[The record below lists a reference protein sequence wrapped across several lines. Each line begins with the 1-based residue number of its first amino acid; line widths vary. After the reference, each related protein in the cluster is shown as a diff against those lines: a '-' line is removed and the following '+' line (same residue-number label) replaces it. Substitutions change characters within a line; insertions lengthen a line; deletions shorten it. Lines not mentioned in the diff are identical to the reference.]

1 MINPTFKIVVSPWG
15 IKGVDVIQR
24 STQGFKDIEMCHFL
38 SWW

>member
-1 MINPTFKIVVSPWG
+1 MINPTVERVVSLWG

-24 STQGFKDIEMCHFL
+24 STQEFKDIEMCHFL